1 MASNSNANSIP
12 TILAKAKKRIESKI
26 YCSKGD
32 FHFES
37 PPAITRRTLYGAHQ
51 KFFGSA
57 PFTPPSG
64 QLSSEAIDKAFAGSD
79 NTFPAK
85 SNVRKYL
92 ATLQEDSTTESKLCN
107 KESNKQIMLLEKYP
121 DMAYQTR
128 MRWGL
133 MPITLSWLT
142 RKFRDANS
150 AKHFNS
156 GLLRFLLLESQ
167 VSESNGPANSLTVA
181 PASNATTVVPASNA
195 QATEDLANVLLSA
208 VSAVT
213 GNFDSSS
220 KMNIHGDVNTKTE
233 YNTTNNNYHS
243 AGINKE
249 TLQGMF
255 DSQTQEI
262 ERMVQDSAQDH
273 KDQMQHLA
281 EQVAQTLTA
290 KKTKNVR

>member
-1 MASNSNANSIP
+1 
-12 TILAKAKKRIESKI
+12 
-26 YCSKGD
+26 
-32 FHFES
+32 
-37 PPAITRRTLYGAHQ
+37 
-51 KFFGSA
+51 
-57 PFTPPSG
+57 
-64 QLSSEAIDKAFAGSD
+64 
-79 NTFPAK
+79 
-85 SNVRKYL
+85 
-92 ATLQEDSTTESKLCN
+92 
-107 KESNKQIMLLEKYP
+107 MLLEKYP

-181 PASNATTVVPASNA
+181 PASNATTVAPASNA

-255 DSQTQEI
+255 DSQTQEV
-262 ERMVQDSAQDH
+262 ERMVQDSAQDY
-273 KDQMQHLA
+273 KDQTQHVA

-290 KKTKNVR
+290 KKQKRSPQAPATPGAVKNLYPPQEQDQAMGNSYPVQGQATPDGVESSYPLQGQATSYDVEDLYSKLEMGVASPKLPQTMEPPPPNGIPFAGSPIGHGDFFSNFP